1 MAAFCCIRLL
11 DAMTANI
18 GAKIACFVR
27 IFMKLEP
34 VSEPRMRT
42 EDENYM

>member
-27 IFMKLEP
+27 IFMKPEVVPEL
-34 VSEPRMRT
+34 RDANKR
-42 EDENYM
+42 